1 MNKIIF
7 IIAILNL
14 LLNTSCFLSRA
25 TPQVG
30 LIDREHLERLDIP
43 DWYFQYENP
52 GFIHG
57 TGSSRKVG
65 TDEGKCQAITSA
77 LFSIAQKLYHT
88 KRYSTHNDNLFYF
101 DEINNQFV
109 YDFSQVS
116 SKAFG
121 NVNLY
126 GETKEHVVE
135 EGDGMDATVNGIFES
150 MLKLSYVK
158 DNKSLIF
165 VDYYEEIGL
174 DLDAEIIRKSYFIKQ
189 EFSIDELLK
198 ELKDYGFRYEFDN
211 RKEEIFLLLEMN
223 RELLLNK
230 QNIDDVSSDI
240 KLEAAK
246 AQKKLQEDLIKYNL
260 KRSNN

>member
-25 TPQVG
+25 SPQAV
-30 LIDREHLERLDIP
+30 LMIDREHPEWLNVP

-77 LFSIAQKLYHT
+77 LFSITEKLYHT
-88 KRYSTHNDNLFYF
+88 KKDSTHNDNLIYF

-109 YDFSQVS
+109 YDEVS

-126 GETKEHVVE
+126 GEIKEKECLVE
-135 EGDGMDATVNGIFES
+135 EGDRLDAPVNIIFES

-165 VDYYEEIGL
+165 VDYYKESN
-174 DLDAEIIRKSYFIKQ
+174 LDAEIIHKSYFIKQ

-211 RKEEIFLLLEMN
+211 RKEEIFLLMEIN

-230 QNIDDVSSDI
+230 QNIDNVSSDI

-260 KRSNN
+260 KQSNN